1 MKQDILDNTKT
12 SSTPVSDSIFK
23 QLIGFEEWII
33 NNYKKYHN
41 GTKRFKKENT
51 LPMESSVIL

>member
-12 SSTPVSDSIFK
+12 SSTPVSDSIAR

-33 NNYKKYHN
+33 NNYNKYHN
-41 GTKRFKKENT
+41 GKNIKRAEKNRCASKDRN
-51 LPMESSVIL
+51 